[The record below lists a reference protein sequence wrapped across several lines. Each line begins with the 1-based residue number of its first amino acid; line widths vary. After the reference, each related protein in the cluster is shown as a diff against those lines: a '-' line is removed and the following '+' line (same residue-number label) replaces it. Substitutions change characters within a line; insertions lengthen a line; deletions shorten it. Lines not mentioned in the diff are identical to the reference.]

1 VLLKII
7 GKRSVITWE
16 KIKLISKTKNDLWK
30 IEYVGGNN
38 PGLKVD
44 LINRKS
50 FNIIPL
56 NEEGVELEMG
66 EDGKPKLN
74 SEDLGVVADDHL
86 DNSGI
91 KLKDPDTP

>member
-38 PGLKVD
+38 PGSKVD

-74 SEDLGVVADDHL
+74 SEDPEIVAAEHI
-86 DNSGI
+86 DNSAT
-91 KLKDPDTP
+91 KLKDPDAP